1 MKNNDIKS
9 LSSACILVIG
19 NEILSGRTED
29 KNINFIAKRC
39 DKIGVSVNEVRIIPD
54 EPKIIKDTV
63 LTCHKIFDYVFTT
76 GGIGPTHDDITT
88 ECIASAFNLDIEINE
103 EALKRLKHHYRKLKV
118 ELNESRI
125 KMAKI
130 PKGALLIDNPVSSAP
145 GFIVKNV
152 YVLPGVPKILQAMFN
167 GLEDKIKGVT
177 NIISKNI
184 IVHTPEGEIADF
196 LEIIQNDYKNVSIG
210 SYPYFSPPEVG
221 TNIVLRSINKTL
233 INEASIAICAKLKEY
248 KIQFEDT
255 WELTGGNYG

>member
-1 MKNNDIKS
+1 MKKNDIKS
-9 LSSACILVIG
+9 LSSACVIVIG

-54 EPKIIKDTV
+54 EPQVIKDTV
-63 LTCHKIFDYVFTT
+63 LNCYKNFDYVFTT

-88 ECIASAFNLDIEINE
+88 ECIASAFKLDVEVNP
-103 EALKRLKHHYRKLKV
+103 EALKRLKNHYKKLKV

-167 GLEDKIKGVT
+167 GLEDKIRGIT

-184 IVHTPEGEIADF
+184 IVYSPEGEIADF
-196 LEIIQNDYKNVSIG
+196 LETIQNEYIDVSIG
-210 SYPYFSPPEVG
+210 SYPYFRPPDVG

-248 KIQFEDT
+248 KILFEDS
-255 WELTGGNYG
+255 